1 MQTYRVNITGIYH
14 VTIDVPASSSDKAE
28 DVIAGNLDMAA
39 ILELIARYGIEQS
52 DILSIAADA
61 SPLNN

>member
-14 VTIDVPASSSDKAE
+14 VTIDVPASSPNDAE
-28 DVIAGNLDMAA
+28 NKIANNLDMAA